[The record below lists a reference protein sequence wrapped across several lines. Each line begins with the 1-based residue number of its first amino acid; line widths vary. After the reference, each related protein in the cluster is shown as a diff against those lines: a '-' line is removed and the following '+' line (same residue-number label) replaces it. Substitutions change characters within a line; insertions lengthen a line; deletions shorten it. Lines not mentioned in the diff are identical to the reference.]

1 MKKLCNKKL
10 CTTLCSM
17 AAMIGTLITPAFASN
32 GIANSQL
39 GKGLTNLINDVS
51 LYLVF
56 ICPIVGGAAA
66 IYFMVRR
73 SMSDENDGKLWEK
86 RIKIAIACGVGG
98 LLVSLVI
105 NLISSYFV

>member
-1 MKKLCNKKL
+1 MKKIR
-10 CTTLCSM
+10 TILCSVS
-17 AAMIGTLITPAFASN
+17 AIIGALITPAFASG
-32 GIANSQL
+32 GIADSQL

-66 IYFMVRR
+66 VYFMTRR

-86 RIKIAIACGVGG
+86 RTKVAVGCAVGG
-98 LLVSLVI
+98 LLVSLII